1 MLSYIVERGFVC
13 WLVLNVDKGY
23 RIQSGIVHIVDI

>member
-1 MLSYIVERGFVC
+1 MDLVMVDVTGL

-23 RIQSGIVHIVDI
+23 LI